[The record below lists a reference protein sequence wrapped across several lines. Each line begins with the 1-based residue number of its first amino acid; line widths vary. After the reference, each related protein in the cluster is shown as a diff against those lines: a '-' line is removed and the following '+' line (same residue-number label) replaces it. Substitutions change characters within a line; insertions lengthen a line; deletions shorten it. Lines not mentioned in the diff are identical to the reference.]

1 MPVTL
6 SANSA
11 SSVAMRTLD
20 QANRNLTSSLK
31 RLSSGNRI
39 ANVYDDAASEAVQLK
54 MNSDIKRIDVAKTGI
69 QNAMSFLEVQD
80 GFLQTA
86 SSVVNRLGEL
96 KAMADDPSKSS
107 SDVANYQE
115 EFQVLQAQLGNLA
128 NETFNGA
135 SIWSAESSQ
144 EIATSAVTTANL
156 TIYGNSN
163 TIEVTG
169 ANGIMINTVG
179 NTDAGEY
186 DNTITVSG
194 ISSDAINSDI
204 QNIANARARNGA
216 YQSVLN
222 YAYDNASTVKTNL
235 EAARGRITDVDI
247 AEESGK
253 FARAQIKTQAA
264 ASMLAQANRVGGQT
278 LLQLLG

>member
-1 MPVTL
+1 MT
-6 SANSA
+6 ANGA
-11 SSVAMRTLD
+11 ASVAMRTLD

-39 ANVYDDAASEAVQLK
+39 ANIYDDAASEAVQLK
-54 MNSDIKRIDVAKTGI
+54 MSTDIARLGVARTGI

-86 SSVVNRLGEL
+86 SSLVSRLGEL
-96 KAMADDPSKSS
+96 KAMADDPSKSTA
-107 SDVANYQE
+107 DVANYQE

-128 NETFNGA
+128 NETFNGSA
-135 SIWSAESSQ
+135 IWSAESSQ
-144 EIATSAVTTANL
+144 EIATSAVTSANL

>member
-128 NETFNGA
+128 NETFNGSA
-135 SIWSAESSQ
+135 IWSAESSQ
-144 EIATSAVTTANL
+144 EIATSAVTSANL

-247 AEESGK
+247 AEESGN